1 MKLMLLFLAVSF
13 ASFHRITET
22 ENEERKRH
30 CGLSYLSLRGEYKTI
45 GGRRVKPDE
54 YPWLA
59 RIIYTEKVPPRSVR
73 FKKCSGV
80 QISQRH
86 VMTAMH
92 CVVHY
97 DERGNLRKMD
107 PSGFSIYFGSYCGQH
122 REFRNPHTAANTTGK
137 KWKGNALDVAGD
149 LAIIELR
156 DDVSPGVALPIC
168 MPQKDTVL
176 ADSLKYAG
184 SGMDRVASGL
194 GSLGALKSSMIDG
207 VSPFNS

>member
-1 MKLMLLFLAVSF
+1 MKAGAVPGIPHNLLDEAYATLS
-13 ASFHRITET
+13 
-22 ENEERKRH
+22 
-30 CGLSYLSLRGEYKTI
+30 CGLRGKYKTI

-122 REFRNPHTAANTTGK
+122 RECRNPHSAANTTGK

-156 DDVSPGVALPIC
+156 DDCEFNYSLSPHPN
-168 MPQKDTVL
+168 T
-176 ADSLKYAG
+176 
-184 SGMDRVASGL
+184 
-194 GSLGALKSSMIDG
+194 
-207 VSPFNS
+207 